1 MAKSK
6 KTVSKRQSYDDVW
19 KNDSVD
25 GHFKADIPQ
34 KMLGLFKQEKIQTVL
49 DLGAGDGTIAVAL
62 AKQGMTVHALEISSE
77 GIEKTKARAQEA
89 QVSVHVLKQDMY
101 QTLPFEDR
109 SLDAVIAFQSL
120 NHNTLPKIEE
130 LFAEITR
137 ILKHGGLFIVK
148 TANINSFDLKDLGDG
163 LYQDSHGGIF
173 CTLRLSDKQT
183 YVPQD
188 GPEKGLT
195 HYAFLPEQLTEKIEA
210 LGYTQSYAEILQWH
224 ILAIFKKK

>member
-6 KTVSKRQSYDDVW
+6 ETVSKRQSYDDVW

-25 GHFKADIPQ
+25 EYFKADIPQ
-34 KMLGLFKQEKIQTVL
+34 KMLELFKQDRVQTVL

-62 AKQGMTVHALEISSE
+62 AKQGKTMHALEISIE
-77 GIEKTKARAQEA
+77 GIEKIKVQAQEA
-89 QVSVHVLKQDMY
+89 QVSVRTLEQDMY
-101 QTLPFEDR
+101 QALPFENS

-120 NHNTLPKIEE
+120 NHNTLPNIEK

-148 TANINSFDLKDLGDG
+148 TANFNSFDLEDLGGG
-163 LYQDSHGGIF
+163 LYEDSHGGIP
-173 CTLRLSDKQT
+173 CTLKFLDKQT

-188 GPEKGLT
+188 GPEKGLI
-195 HYAFLPEQLTEKIEA
+195 HYAFLPEQLTEKIEK
-210 LGYTQSYAEILQWH
+210 LGYTQIYAEILQWH
-224 ILAIFKKK
+224 ILSMFKKN

>member
-25 GHFKADIPQ
+25 EYFKADISQ
-34 KMLGLFKQEKIQTVL
+34 KMLELFKQEKAQTVL

-62 AKQGMTVHALEISSE
+62 AKQGKTVHALEISNE
-77 GIEKTKARAQEA
+77 GIEKIKIHAQEA
-89 QVSVHVLKQDMY
+89 QVSVHTLEQDMY
-101 QTLPFEDR
+101 QALPFEDR

-120 NHNTLPKIEE
+120 NHNTLPNIEK

-148 TANINSFDLKDLGDG
+148 TANFNSFDLEDLGGG
-163 LYQDSHGGIF
+163 LYKDSHGGIS
-173 CTLRLSDKQT
+173 CTLRFLDKQT
-183 YVPQD
+183 YVAQD

-195 HYAFLPEQLTEKIEA
+195 HYAFLPEQLTEKIKA
-210 LGYTQSYAEILQWH
+210 LGYTQIYAEILQWH
-224 ILAIFKKK
+224 ILAMFKKN